1 MGVFGWQPNAAIAL
15 LACRTPGAWP
25 GLNGPNGCSPGAKP
39 EPAPYAF
46 LVTARPSPTEISTVE
61 GGSGASAVFITSS
74 SPASTL
80 RGTLRTPLPES
91 PRSDFSTPTPR
102 HCPSPRARISP
113 HPPHKGSPIALPF
126 SITAEL
132 REPGRGACGG
142 VHLLSHRLL

>member
-1 MGVFGWQPNAAIAL
+1 VSRKKNMGVFGWQPNAVIAL

-46 LVTARPSPTEISTVE
+46 LVTARPSPLAPHLRKSQRSKEGVE
-61 GGSGASAVFITSS
+61 RPPSS
-74 SPASTL
+74 SRRRL
-80 RGTLRTPLPES
+80 PLALCGA
-91 PRSDFSTPTPR
+91 RCAR